1 MKELAIKE
9 EVLDVVRKM
18 VADGQVSQEVAEK
31 YFPQLKESKESED
44 ERIKHEIKII
54 LANTDLSQFALDYT
68 FADMIA
74 WLEKQ
79 GEPVKINPT
88 EFDTRLQTLIG
99 KFNSLPKEELIG
111 SLSFWLNVV
120 QNDGTYTEEKQ
131 GEHSIYNVPSR
142 EVILA
147 IWDLGNEWKELTNGS
162 ISTEY
167 GTQLDYIQKHWHESE
182 YYLKEKQGEQK
193 HVPYWMPKFLD
204 ELRTKKNYFDWD
216 EHKDI
221 EGGILAIIKW
231 MNPNYFNEKDGEQKP
246 YGKRQEC
253 VDCQFNYAGEC
264 KGSCT
269 MKRGEQKSTDKVE
282 PKIHKKD
289 LKKLRR

>member
-44 ERIKHEIKII
+44 GQIRKEIVSAINIYCSEYHRGTKVR
-54 LANTDLSQFALDYT
+54 NDMLD
-68 FADMIA
+68 

-79 GEPVKINPT
+79 SNPIDINPS
-88 EFDTRLQTLIG
+88 EFDLRLNKLLKQFETL
-99 KFNSLPKEELIG
+99 SKEELAN
-111 SLSFWLNVV
+111 SLSFYLNVV
-120 QNDGTYTEEKQ
+120 QNDGTYK
-131 GEHSIYNVPSR
+131 P
-142 EVILA
+142 
-147 IWDLGNEWKELTNGS
+147 D
-162 ISTEY
+162 
-167 GTQLDYIQKHWHESE
+167 
-182 YYLKEKQGEQK
+182 EKQGEQK

-204 ELRTKKNYFDWD
+204 ELRSKKNYFDWD

-282 PKIHKKD
+282 PKFHKKD